1 MHLFEHA
8 QRLHYFNNHL
18 NSCPCRGQRQVRGK
32 KEALHAPGDWV
43 CCQQSWPKWKSC
55 FHFGIL
61 LFSYVWFI
69 VTWCLSSHTPMYH
82 RTHEGKNKKSLSKK
96 NLPKYAHFS
105 YSTHI
110 RREGKLGKWSA
121 DIRFGY
127 IFVSRCSYYSLD
139 HCNMNWKNST
149 DPLWK
154 QHRSLWLSAGLV
166 LTESSL
172 VISHYSCV
180 AFVMF

>member
-82 RTHEGKNKKSLSKK
+82 RTHEGEKQKFVQKKFAQICPFFIQHTYKKGRKAWEMVCWYKIFFIYLSVDVPII
-96 NLPKYAHFS
+96 LWTIA
-105 YSTHI
+105 TWT
-110 RREGKLGKWSA
+110 GKIAL
-121 DIRFGY
+121 ILFE
-127 IFVSRCSYYSLD
+127 
-139 HCNMNWKNST
+139 NSIEAS
-149 DPLWK
+149 D
-154 QHRSLWLSAGLV
+154 
-166 LTESSL
+166 
-172 VISHYSCV
+172 
-180 AFVMF
+180 